1 MPGFS
6 PREFK
11 ALYLIVL
18 SVVLGVVIGVG
29 SWLLG
34 AGWLGGIVFGILAFF
49 ATMILVA
56 RRIAPKLQPVFEQVQ
71 RQAQARLFQPAI
83 ATLESAL
90 PLANWIPLAKGQ
102 IYANI
107 GILHHYSN
115 NRAAATSALQNAG
128 RRSGDARLM
137 LGSFL
142 YQDGKKAEAF
152 KVFGESILFNR
163 KHALL
168 HNTYAWLLNK
178 EGKRDEAIA
187 VLTKLLLKDS
197 NEETADNR
205 LRLQNEQRMN
215 MSVFGPQWYLLGF
228 ETPPA
233 SMGQMQ
239 TAPKGFRQPP
249 KGFRQPPKEHKKKK

>member
-1 MPGFS
+1 M
-6 PREFK
+6 
-11 ALYLIVL
+11 
-18 SVVLGVVIGVG
+18 
-29 SWLLG
+29 
-34 AGWLGGIVFGILAFF
+34 FGIIGFF

-56 RRIAPKLQPVFEQVQ
+56 RRIGPKLQPVFEQVQ
-71 RQAQARLFQPAI
+71 RQAAARLFQPAI
-83 ATLESAL
+83 STLESAL

-107 GILHHYSN
+107 GILQHYSG
-115 NRAAATSALQNAG
+115 NRAGATVALEKAG
-128 RRSGDARLM
+128 RRAGDARLL
-137 LGSFL
+137 LGAFL
-142 YQDGKKAEAF
+142 YQDGKKGDAF

-187 VLTKLLLKDS
+187 VLSRLLAKDNDQS
-197 NEETADNR
+197 TADNR

-233 SMGQMQ
+233 SMGQMA

-249 KGFRQPPKEHKKKK
+249 KQPKNQPPKNKKK